1 MRVPSRIATVLL
13 APAVLAVALA
23 GCSTEDPEPTPTSP
37 VAEPE
42 PSPAPSVSPSA
53 DPAVVAEVLEV
64 HSAFWDAVIASENG
78 PDPDAAPFFAIA
90 SEEVTGQQVGRIA
103 QYLEIGMKRSGAPEL
118 GEPVVTVD
126 GTTARV
132 EQCVNQDPWV
142 AIGPDGTEVAAD
154 DGVLPQGWELT
165 ETDGSW
171 KVTRLFGAQEAEI
184 QC

>member
-1 MRVPSRIATVLL
+1 MPSRIAPALL
-13 APAVLAVALA
+13 APAVLVGVLA
-23 GCSTEDPEPTPTSP
+23 GCSTEVPEPAPTTPAVEAEPSPTPSPTPT
-37 VAEPE
+37 
-42 PSPAPSVSPSA
+42 A
-53 DPAVVAEVLEV
+53 DPAVVADVLEV

-90 SEEVTGQQVGRIA
+90 SEEVTGQQVGRVA
-103 QYLEIGMKRSGAPEL
+103 QYLDIGMKRSGAPEL

-165 ETDGSW
+165 EADGSW
-171 KVTRLFGAQEAEI
+171 KVTRLFGAQETEI